1 MNLESTL
8 NTWNGHP
15 DDLKSIYRQFKIQ
28 PDFVMQLLP
37 LLKQKQQRG
46 ASELLKIYL
55 GNQGQ
60 LPEGSTI
67 SILKSLCVTQ
77 SWQTQENLLACLPFL
92 HPYPKQQQAAL
103 VHFIHNALHSSHK
116 SVSVLAEQAVA
127 EYEQDFPDQPF
138 SQFLSEEEKAM
149 DDVADQKSNAS
160 QQMTASL
167 F

>member
-60 LPEGSTI
+60 LPEGSTT

-92 HPYPKQQQAAL
+92 HPYPKPQQAAL
-103 VHFIHNALHSSHK
+103 AHFIHNALHSTHK
-116 SVSVLAEQAVA
+116 SVAVLAEQAVT
-127 EYEQDFPDQPF
+127 EYEKDFPDQPF
-138 SQFLSEEEKAM
+138 AQFLSEEEKAM
-149 DDVADQKSNAS
+149 DDVEDKKSNAD
-160 QQMTASL
+160 QQMSASL